1 MWGGGAGVSDGAY
14 WDGDLSNRSG
24 LARRVVVARGCHPI
38 VNSRLAHIAS
48 PPFPSGSWLQETKVT
63 QWKDSSETLG
73 GGTMIIK
80 SIIFYI

>member
-1 MWGGGAGVSDGAY
+1 MCAGGGVSDGAY
-14 WDGDLSNRSG
+14 WDGDLSNQNG

-38 VNSRLAHIAS
+38 VNSRLAYIAS
-48 PPFPSGSWLQETKVT
+48 PPFSSRGWLQETKVT
-63 QWKDSSETLG
+63 QWKDSSETLE